1 MHIHLTRREELQ
13 MVKDI
18 AAAIAEFGLS
28 RVSGGLCRL
37 IQESIRLEA
46 RRCDAEELA
55 LGESES
61 AGCRI
66 CPRGGYGRN
75 GKARI

>member
-1 MHIHLTRREELQ
+1 MHIHLTHWEELQ

-37 IQESIRLEA
+37 IRESIRLEA

-55 LGESES
+55 LGES
-61 AGCRI
+61 RI
-66 CPRGGYGRN
+66 GGMPDLPEGWVWP
-75 GKARI
+75 K